1 MSALPKPAPYSI
13 REAARLCGL
22 PDSTL
27 RYYETIGLLGPVGR
41 DPSSRHRRYTED
53 DVNRAV
59 AVACL
64 NATGMSIGAM
74 RAYLEN
80 RVHGQRSAQEQIGLL
95 EAHKQHLAE
104 EACSLQLRQ
113 RYIDAKI
120 AYWQAI
126 AAGDAARAKAIS
138 ASARL
143 ISSELRG
150 VGSETAVPDVV
161 T

>member
-1 MSALPKPAPYSI
+1 MSTLPKPALYSI

-22 PDSTL
+22 PESTL

-41 DPSSRHRRYTED
+41 DSSSGHRRYTED

-80 RVHGQRSAQEQIGLL
+80 RTHGQRSAQEQVGLL
-95 EAHKQHLAE
+95 EAHQRHLAA
-104 EACSLQLRQ
+104 EACNLQLRR

-120 AYWQAI
+120 AYWQAV
-126 AAGDAARAKAIS
+126 AAGDAVRAQAIG

-143 ISSELRG
+143 LSSELRG
-150 VGSETAVPDVV
+150 VGDESAVPDAV

>member
-1 MSALPKPAPYSI
+1 MSTLPKPAPYSI

-22 PDSTL
+22 PESTL
-27 RYYETIGLLGPVGR
+27 RYYETIGLLEPVGR
-41 DPSSRHRRYTED
+41 DASSGHRRYTED

-80 RVHGQRSAQEQIGLL
+80 RAHGQRSAQEQVGLL
-95 EAHKQHLAE
+95 EAHKRHLTE
-104 EACSLQLRQ
+104 EAHNLHLRQ

-126 AAGDAARAKAIS
+126 GAGDAAQAKAIS
-138 ASARL
+138 AGARL
-143 ISSELRG
+143 LSSELRG
-150 VGSETAVPDVV
+150 VEDEAVVPDVV
-161 T
+161 A